1 MRYNFLFMVSTL
13 WCLITDFDVPRFSSP
28 ALQPLKLNN
37 VDEHVLH
44 EIDDALQ
51 VDIDKE
57 EILRKVRQD
66 FLMIEISRDALNCAV
81 RSHEMFVDFSGVFE
95 SKIES

>member
-1 MRYNFLFMVSTL
+1 M
-13 WCLITDFDVPRFSSP
+13 ITDLYKEGTAKDMKKWAYEIHSTFLVPNAVCAYKVHLGFGGASLLICLSLS
-28 ALQPLKLNN
+28 LQPLKMNN

-57 EILRKVRQD
+57 EIIRKV
-66 FLMIEISRDALNCAV
+66 
-81 RSHEMFVDFSGVFE
+81 
-95 SKIES
+95 

>member
-1 MRYNFLFMVSTL
+1 MT
-13 WCLITDFDVPRFSSP
+13 
-28 ALQPLKLNN
+28 N

-57 EILRKVRQD
+57 EILRKVKESFRPGKSIVGS
-66 FLMIEISRDALNCAV
+66 FLHRVGSEKRRVIEWHV
-81 RSHEMFVDFSGVFE
+81 RTSWLVLRADNGVT
-95 SKIES
+95 KGRK

>member
-1 MRYNFLFMVSTL
+1 M
-13 WCLITDFDVPRFSSP
+13 
-28 ALQPLKLNN
+28 NN

-57 EILRKVRQD
+57 EILRKV
-66 FLMIEISRDALNCAV
+66 IAINGLNRYNSDLG
-81 RSHEMFVDFSGVFE
+81 RSTKPLSTINDITLGNDRNDYQRPR
-95 SKIES
+95 

>member
-1 MRYNFLFMVSTL
+1 M
-13 WCLITDFDVPRFSSP
+13 FSLQP
-28 ALQPLKLNN
+28 QPLKLNN

-57 EILRKVRQD
+57 EILRKVRLD
-66 FLMIEISRDALNCAV
+66 WNVSGLPSNSSRIHGIFFLLLICRC
-81 RSHEMFVDFSGVFE
+81 F
-95 SKIES
+95 

>member
-1 MRYNFLFMVSTL
+1 MT
-13 WCLITDFDVPRFSSP
+13 
-28 ALQPLKLNN
+28 N

-57 EILRKVRQD
+57 EIIRKVFIQYLNNHHCL
-66 FLMIEISRDALNCAV
+66 FKMLLFSHSR
-81 RSHEMFVDFSGVFE
+81 
-95 SKIES
+95 

>member
-1 MRYNFLFMVSTL
+1 MRYDSHFMVSIL
-13 WCLITDFDVPRFSSP
+13 WCLITGFDVHPYFLLP
-28 ALQPLKLNN
+28 FLQPLKLNN

-57 EILRKVRQD
+57 EILRKVCLD
-66 FLMIEISRDALNCAV
+66 FLDDWN
-81 RSHEMFVDFSGVFE
+81 F
-95 SKIES
+95 

>member
-1 MRYNFLFMVSTL
+1 MT
-13 WCLITDFDVPRFSSP
+13 
-28 ALQPLKLNN
+28 N

-57 EILRKVRQD
+57 EIIRKVFILFVHHCLLKYFN
-66 FLMIEISRDALNCAV
+66 FLILDRCFGKRGPKPKKS
-81 RSHEMFVDFSGVFE
+81 
-95 SKIES
+95 SKDI

>member
-1 MRYNFLFMVSTL
+1 M
-13 WCLITDFDVPRFSSP
+13 
-28 ALQPLKLNN
+28 NN

-57 EILRKVRQD
+57 EILRKV
-66 FLMIEISRDALNCAV
+66 SRLD
-81 RSHEMFVDFSGVFE
+81 R
-95 SKIES
+95 

>member
-1 MRYNFLFMVSTL
+1 MFNHGL
-13 WCLITDFDVPRFSSP
+13 WCSSLFSP
-28 ALQPLKLNN
+28 PVLQPLKLNN

-57 EILRKVRQD
+57 EILRKVCLD
-66 FLMIEISRDALNCAV
+66 FLDDWN
-81 RSHEMFVDFSGVFE
+81 F
-95 SKIES
+95 

>member
-1 MRYNFLFMVSTL
+1 MT
-13 WCLITDFDVPRFSSP
+13 
-28 ALQPLKLNN
+28 N

-57 EILRKVRQD
+57 EILRKVK
-66 FLMIEISRDALNCAV
+66 
-81 RSHEMFVDFSGVFE
+81 E
-95 SKIES
+95 SFRPGKSIVGLLFYTESTPKYDE

>member
-1 MRYNFLFMVSTL
+1 M
-13 WCLITDFDVPRFSSP
+13 I
-28 ALQPLKLNN
+28 N

-57 EILRKVRQD
+57 EILRKVTEHRAITSENIYIRSILLQ
-66 FLMIEISRDALNCAV
+66 RDRLI
-81 RSHEMFVDFSGVFE
+81 G
-95 SKIES
+95 

>member
-1 MRYNFLFMVSTL
+1 MRYDSRFMVSIL
-13 WCLITDFDVPRFSSP
+13 WCLITDFDVPSLSSP
-28 ALQPLKLNN
+28 VLQPLKLNN

-57 EILRKVRQD
+57 EILRKVCLEL
-66 FLMIEISRDALNCAV
+66 LMIEIL
-81 RSHEMFVDFSGVFE
+81 
-95 SKIES
+95 